1 MTVPVEGILS
11 KLVTNGPA
19 KGNDAGKANQ
29 LEIAATKRSNPWSNL
44 KSWLRERRSPKT
56 PTLLIQA
63 SSAVITISVAIHI
76 YLSGHGQTLI
86 LEKPSEPRANVRL
99 NRAL

>member
-1 MTVPVEGILS
+1 MTAPVQGILS
-11 KLVTNGPA
+11 KLVTNSPA
-19 KGNDAGKANQ
+19 KGDDAGKANQ
-29 LEIAATKRSNPWSNL
+29 LEIAATKRGNPMSIV
-44 KSWLRERRSPKT
+44 KTWLRERRSPRT

-76 YLSGHGQTLI
+76 YLSGNAQTPI